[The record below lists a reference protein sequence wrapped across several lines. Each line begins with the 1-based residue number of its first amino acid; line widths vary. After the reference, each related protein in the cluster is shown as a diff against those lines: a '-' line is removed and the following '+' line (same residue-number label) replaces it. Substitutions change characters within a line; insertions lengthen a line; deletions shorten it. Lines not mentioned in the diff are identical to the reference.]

1 MHVRIST
8 HLPLACL
15 AFCSVILPGCGGGGG
30 SSASIPAPNASS
42 SPLADSTL
50 PNGHVAPTPV
60 PAITSAPNYLGYV
73 SWFWGDQNTWTI
85 NCDKPSYFAPNTCL
99 PVHVQSG
106 AIQIDGPPLGTGVFV
121 AIYADPKTANAT
133 TGLTALWFR
142 TSKTPFAGSPLPNG
156 YTATVAPT
164 AAPTVKPTVAPT
176 IAPTIAPTVAPTV
189 APTEKPTVAPTIPP
203 PAPVVPPVSA
213 TYAQL
218 YSSASPFRTAVA
230 QHKANGATTLPAS
243 ATNALWNQ
251 GIAYEP
257 IGDARQLPIY
267 AASASDPLVKI
278 RCTAYG
284 GGCYGSGT
292 SIHVPAAALHQQVNS
307 GDNHILVVDQS
318 LGLEWDGWQCANA
331 TATCSWGS
339 LYALGTNGLHGP
351 GNHPG
356 NEGVHGGYAV
366 GLFSLQPAEIA
377 QGHIDHALGLNVP
390 CLNDPTVYPA
400 DTQAGGSDESCGGNG
415 PPAYGDLLHLT
426 WTPARIAASAYSAE
440 CKTVLTAFAT
450 YGAYTYDTGNTPG
463 IELQSESSLA
473 STAFGLADP
482 WATIRANMR
491 AAGDSDGTNWSSCL
505 NRLHASD
512 FELLQIPAGNY

>member
-1 MHVRIST
+1 VRARTSSIVAI
-8 HLPLACL
+8 ACV
-15 AFCSVILPGCGGGGG
+15 AFASASLSACGGGGG
-30 SSASIPAPNASS
+30 SSSTIPALGASSIP
-42 SPLADSTL
+42 LAGSNL
-50 PNGHVAPTPV
+50 PNG
-60 PAITSAPNYLGYV
+60 
-73 SWFWGDQNTWTI
+73 
-85 NCDKPSYFAPNTCL
+85 
-99 PVHVQSG
+99 
-106 AIQIDGPPLGTGVFV
+106 
-121 AIYADPKTANAT
+121 
-133 TGLTALWFR
+133 
-142 TSKTPFAGSPLPNG
+142 NG
-156 YTATVAPT
+156 APT
-164 AAPTVKPTVAPT
+164 ATPAATPAAKATAAPTAAPAATPTPTPTPAPTVKPTVAPT
-176 IAPTIAPTVAPTV
+176 AAPTVAPTT
-189 APTEKPTVAPTIPP
+189 APTAKPTAAPTVPP
-203 PAPVVPPVSA
+203 PEPVVPPVST

-230 QHKANGATTLPAS
+230 QHKANGATIFPPS
-243 ATNALWNQ
+243 AINALWGQ

-267 AASASDPLVKI
+267 SASASDPLVKI

-292 SIHVPAAALHQQVNS
+292 SIHVPSAAAHQQVNS
-307 GDNHILVVDQS
+307 GDNHILVVDRT

-331 TATCSWGS
+331 TATCAWGS
-339 LYALGTNGLHGP
+339 LYTLGSSGLHGP
-351 GNHPG
+351 GDHPG

-440 CKTVLTAFAT
+440 CKTVLTALAT

-473 STAFGLADP
+473 FTALGLADP
-482 WATIRANMR
+482 WATIRTNMR

-505 NRLHASD
+505 NRLRASD